1 MASNFSLSTRSLAN
15 ISARRPWTVVGLWV
29 VGLVAAM
36 FLTSTLLSDVLTD
49 KFDFANNPE
58 SKQGFT
64 LIEERLRGEIGTNE
78 VVIVDSTTR
87 TVDDPAFQQAVTN
100 IYQSLTALGP
110 DVIRQETLSNY
121 YQERNQFLVSED
133 RKTTV
138 IPFTMAGDFDQASD
152 NIDKVAAAVDEAKGQ
167 QTEFKVLMT
176 GQATVSLDFK
186 EVSEKDLQKGEA
198 FGVPIAL
205 IILVIVFG
213 AVIAALVPLALA
225 IASIM
230 VALGAAAIVGQAYEL
245 SFFVTNFI
253 FMIGLA
259 VGIDYCLFIIARYRE
274 ERAKGLDKVAAIT
287 KTGNT
292 ASRAV
297 FFSGMT
303 VLLALVG
310 MVIVPSN
317 VYIALGLGAIFV
329 VVASVAASLTLLPAI
344 LSLLGDKLNWLT
356 IPVIGKGQA
365 HFDQD
370 VRSGFWNR
378 LSRGVMARPFLSLLV
393 AGGLLVA
400 ALIPF
405 FSLHIGFAGVSTFPD
420 GIESKEAFLILEEKF
435 AQEDTT
441 PAEIVIDG
449 DANSPAVLAAVDRLK
464 TRLEGDDVFGAPRE
478 LEVNSAGDLGVLAVP
493 VMGDSASKE
502 SQEAIRRLRSDY
514 VPEAFAGV
522 PVEISV
528 TGETAFNIDFFDMAK
543 GITPYVFVF
552 VLGVSFLLLMVVF
565 RSIVVPAKAIAL
577 NLLSVGATYGIVVL
591 IFQDGVLA
599 DVLGFQQHD
608 SIEAWIPL
616 FLFSV
621 LFGLSMDYHVFLLS
635 RIRER
640 YDQTKDNAESVAFG
654 IRSTGRLIT
663 GAALIMVAVF
673 WSFAAGDLV
682 GLQQMGFGLGLAV
695 LIDATIVRSVLVPA
709 SMKLLGNW
717 NWYLPNWLGWLPDL
731 RVEGPKSSE
740 IPAVAGGS
748 DD

>member
-1 MASNFSLSTRSLAN
+1 
-15 ISARRPWTVVGLWV
+15 
-29 VGLVAAM
+29 M
-36 FLTSTLLSDVLTD
+36 FLTSTLLGDVLTD

-58 SKQGFT
+58 SKHGFT

-78 VVIVDSTTR
+78 VVIVDSASR
-87 TVDDPAFQQAVTN
+87 TVDDPAFQQAVTD
-100 IYQSLTALGP
+100 IHQRLTALGP
-110 DVIRQETLSNY
+110 EVIRQDSLVNY
-121 YQERNQFLVSED
+121 YQGRDEFLVSED
-133 RKTTV
+133 RRTTV
-138 IPFTMAGDFDQASD
+138 IPFVMAGDFDQASD
-152 NIDKVAAAVDEAKGQ
+152 NIDKVASAVDEAKAQ
-167 QTEFKVLMT
+167 QTEFNVLMT
-176 GQATVSLDFK
+176 GQATVGLDFK
-186 EVSEKDLQKGEA
+186 EISEKDLQKGEA

-205 IILVIVFG
+205 LILILVFG

-225 IASIM
+225 VVSIM
-230 VALGAAAIVGQAYEL
+230 VALGLASILGQAYEL
-245 SFFVTNFI
+245 SFFITNFI

-274 ERAKGLDKVAAIT
+274 ERAKGLDKIEAIT

-297 FFSGMT
+297 FFSGVT
-303 VLLALVG
+303 VVLALVG

-329 VVASVAASLTLLPAI
+329 VLAAMLASLTLLPAI
-344 LSLLGDKLNWLT
+344 LSLLGDKVNLLT
-356 IPVIGKGQA
+356 IPIIGRGQA
-365 HFDQD
+365 RFDEEKPG
-370 VRSGFWNR
+370 GFWDKA
-378 LSRGVMARPFLSLLV
+378 SRGVMAKPVLSIVV

-441 PAEIVIDG
+441 PAEVVIDG
-449 DANSPAVLAAVDRLK
+449 DVNSPAVLAGIDRLK
-464 TRLEGDDVFGAPRE
+464 AQFEGDAVFGEPRA
-478 LEVNSAGDLGVLAVP
+478 LEVNAAGDLGVLAVP
-493 VMGDSASKE
+493 VLGDSASKA
-502 SQEAIRRLRSDY
+502 SQDAIRRLRDQY
-514 VPEAFAGV
+514 VPTAFAGV
-522 PVEISV
+522 PAEVSV

-552 VLGVSFLLLMVVF
+552 VLGMSFLLLTVVF

-577 NLLSVGATYGIVVL
+577 NLLSVGATYGIMVL
-591 IFQDGVLA
+591 IFQEGVLNGA
-599 DVLGFQQHD
+599 LGFQQHD

-640 YDQTKDNAESVAFG
+640 FDQTKDNAGSVAFG

-695 LIDATIVRSVLVPA
+695 LLDATIVRTVLVPA
-709 SMKLLGNW
+709 SMKLLGKW

-731 RVEGPKSSE
+731 RVEGPKAPE
-740 IPAVAGGS
+740 APAVAGGA